1 MKNEFIAKKCNLDGT
16 NGYQFEQYHDGHRV
30 VSQFIPKINFAA
42 FLVAAEIDKSD
53 IKFEN

>member
-42 FLVAAEIDKSD
+42 FLVAAEIDKA
-53 IKFEN
+53 I